1 MFFIWNLIKCGKT
14 QHSINASPRH
24 SAYLFPILVIGRSWI
39 HLAQDV
45 TANWTYPVHF
55 GLFQCDFGSSES
67 GECVET
73 VFFFFLTITLFSLT
87 LPLTYNHPSQDNV
100 ATANQRQFRVSRLLL
115 MRPHRV
121 SPWRLLTWEH
131 PKPQPLGTMCGA
143 AGNKQKPF
151 IFGLCYPGARW
162 GCVIRALVIYSPLS
176 LLLSGKM
183 GAVPSTGSIGLTSWF
198 CFGPMCNSVWSCDHI
213 CTTWMLLIRGH
224 SYMPIV

>member
-1 MFFIWNLIKCGKT
+1 MGGVGSTWLRMLQPIGHILCLLGFSSVILEVLNLVNVWK
-14 QHSINASPRH
+14 Q
-24 SAYLFPILVIGRSWI
+24 
-39 HLAQDV
+39 
-45 TANWTYPVHF
+45 
-55 GLFQCDFGSSES
+55 
-67 GECVET
+67 
-73 VFFFFLTITLFSLT
+73 FFFFLTITLFSLT

-100 ATANQRQFRVSRLLL
+100 ATANQRQFRVSRILF